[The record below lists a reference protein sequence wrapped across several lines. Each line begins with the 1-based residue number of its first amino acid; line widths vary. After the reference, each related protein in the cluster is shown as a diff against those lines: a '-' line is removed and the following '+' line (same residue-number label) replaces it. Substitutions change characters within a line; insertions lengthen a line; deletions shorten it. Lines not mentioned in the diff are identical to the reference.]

1 MTILAG
7 DVKLVASQ
15 VMDDVDNGGGAPT
28 ATVIT
33 DGASNGVFND
43 ISELDR
49 AGGRVNLRKLFASVQ
64 TDNTDGYFGAN
75 VIVADPPAD
84 PLVSVSLF
92 TTSDVFD
99 RRTDAQDRMESY
111 LALGPVY
118 SGYLFGD
125 HIAGQMVVT
134 ILQRDGVPLPAVGE
148 TFVLVGKPG
157 AVDEVQQYVRVT
169 QVASTVR
176 TFTDGQGDFTRVQ
189 VTLDISDALRY
200 DFSGFDA
207 LRIDSAINYTGKT
220 KFHATIVADAARY
233 YGVVPLEVTAEIGD
247 YTIQGTGIFTQLVP
261 STRVEVPIADA
272 RLNQQSVELIDGG
285 AEYTRSLTLAFTT
298 SQSLYVGG
306 SILPGSLSIT
316 RGGITLSDKGG
327 TLINSSTE
335 QVGTIDYENGVLAL
349 STNVFGASAG
359 SHTVVYKPAAR
370 PTLVADSV
378 AELVTQAGQRLS
390 YTLTLNVIPARG
402 TLQVSYR
409 TLGRWYVLSDD
420 GSGLLRGGDSA
431 FGAGTLNYTTGTVS
445 VTLGALPDVDS
456 SVIFT
461 FASASSSIP
470 VQQLIQAGPS
480 QPRAFGKVVSVGQA
494 VVPGST
500 AFSWNDGAA
509 RTATDSGGAITGD
522 ASGYVNYATGEIVF
536 RPNTLPAKD
545 TTIALTIDTQTAY
558 EDAVVAM
565 TDGGSTWTFSLGAA
579 VEAHSVAIALVAYY
593 TKNTG
598 GFTSSPYTT
607 SIRVLDDGAGN
618 LFTSNQDGNLNV
630 GTVNYA
636 SGACVIN
643 KSIAGYK
650 FSNTVYRYAFMPGGV
665 GGFTGGGTVP
675 AGEEIVTGTL
685 TIANGTGPSAT
696 QSVPWAWWTG
706 VQGNAVEYR
715 FSGGASSGD
724 VFNFTL
730 DSLFMPNN
738 INAYTNT
745 VGYSPKLTSFLL
757 GSDFYVK
764 QDATWVR
771 NPSATNGAGTA
782 AGSDS
787 VVGGVAGVLL
797 TSWTAGTSS
806 GPTSVAGSASPNL
819 TGAGS
824 PLSVT
829 QVTFRTAIS
838 PLLNSAFSIVA
849 NWLDTGV
856 QISATANS
864 SGVINT
870 GGAPAD
876 ADSYGTSGMFA
887 VVNYEMGVA
896 TVYFGER
903 AGSNLSAADGVID
916 ITPLGIPGVSLIR
929 QRSVQADTLRYNAV
943 GYNYLPLDANI
954 LGLDPVRLPPDGRV
968 PIFRAG
974 SFAVVGHT
982 GEITGTYSNSDTVD
996 CGRVRLSRVRIV
1008 GNDGNVI
1015 STGYTVNLD
1024 TGIVTIVDIT
1034 GWSQPVTIQ
1043 HRIEDMMLVSQA
1055 QINGQLTFTR
1065 PLTHDYP
1072 LGSYISSALI
1082 AGDRRAYVSE
1092 LFDQATWNNVWSDGV
1107 SGSSATGTYNDI
1119 LHPIEVTNRGTLTER
1134 WAIQFINSTSFN
1146 VIGEHVGVIAT
1157 GNTSSDLAPTNPAT
1171 STPYFT
1177 LRSAGWGLGWATGN
1191 VLRFNTVGTL
1201 FPIWVART
1209 ILQGP
1214 ETVDDD
1220 SFTMLIRGDVDNP

>member
-1 MTILAG
+1 MTILAD

-15 VMDDVDNGGGAPT
+15 VMDDVNNGGGAPT

-49 AGGRVNLRKLFASVQ
+49 AGGRVNLRKLFASIQ

-92 TTSDVFD
+92 TTNNVFD

-134 ILQRDGVPLPAVGE
+134 ILQREGVPLPAVGE

-169 QVASTVR
+169 QVASTLR
-176 TFTDGQGDFTRVQ
+176 TFTDANGDFQRVQ

-207 LRIDSAINYTGKT
+207 LRLDSAINYTGKT

-233 YGVVPLEVTAEIGD
+233 YGVVPLEVAAEIGD
-247 YTIQGTGIFTQLVP
+247 FTIKGTGIFTQLVP

-285 AEYTRSLTLAFTT
+285 AEYTRSLSLAFTT

-316 RGGITLSDKGG
+316 RGGITLTDKGG

-335 QVGTIDYENGVLAL
+335 QVGTVDYENGVLTL

-359 SHTVVYKPAAR
+359 SHTVVYKPAVR
-370 PTLVADSV
+370 PTLVTDSV

-390 YTLTLNVIPARG
+390 YTLTLNVVPARG

-470 VQQLIQAGPS
+470 VQQLIQVGPS
-480 QPRAFGKVVSVGQA
+480 QPRAFGKVVSIGQPI
-494 VVPGST
+494 VPGTT
-500 AFSWNDGAA
+500 AFSWNDGSP

-545 TTIALTIDTQTAY
+545 TAIALTIDTQTAY
-558 EDAVVAM
+558 ENSIISM

-579 VEAHSVAIALVAYY
+579 VEPGSVEIALVGYY
-593 TKNTG
+593 TALNKFRTI
-598 GFTSSPYTT
+598 

-618 LFTSNQDGNLNV
+618 LFTPNQNSNLNI

-636 SGACVIN
+636 TGACVVT
-643 KSIAGYK
+643 KSNSG
-650 FSNTVYRYAFMPGGV
+650 YRYADTQFV
-665 GGFTGGGTVP
+665 FTAQAGGGAPSSFLNFGQSPGPQVIATN
-675 AGEEIVTGTL
+675 TL
-685 TIANGTGPSAT
+685 TIVNGAGPT
-696 QSVPWAWWTG
+696 DTLTVPWAWWTG
-706 VQGNAVEYR
+706 VQANAVEYR

-771 NPSATNGAGTA
+771 NPSATSGAGTA

-787 VVGGVAGVLL
+787 VVGGVAGILL

-806 GPTSVAGSASPNL
+806 GPTGVAGSASPNL
-819 TGAGS
+819 TGS
-824 PLSVT
+824 ETPLSVT
-829 QVTFRTAIS
+829 QATFRTAIS

-849 NWLDTGV
+849 NWLDTGA

-903 AGSNLSAADGVID
+903 AGSNLSEADGVID
-916 ITPLGIPGVSLIR
+916 ITDLGIPGVSLIR

-943 GYNYLPLDANI
+943 GYNYLPLDASI

-968 PIFRAG
+968 PIFRPGA
-974 SFAVVGHT
+974 FAVVGHT
-982 GEITGTYSNSDTVD
+982 GEITGTYANSDTVD

-1082 AGDRRAYVSE
+1082 AGDLRAYVSV

-1107 SGSSATGTYNDI
+1107 SGSAATGTYNDI
-1119 LHPIEVTNRGTLTER
+1119 LHPVEVTNRGTLTER

-1146 VIGEHVGVIAT
+1146 VIGERVGVIAT
-1157 GNTSSDLAPTNPAT
+1157 GNTSSDLAPLNPAT
-1171 STPYFT
+1171 GTPYFT

-1191 VLRFNTVGTL
+1191 VLRFNTVGTF